1 MQYAKMVDLLQE
13 AERAGSERSIWLTE
27 AFERWLRQ
35 KNLGEI
41 TEEEEEALR
50 KAFIKGFDVC
60 FHSSR

>member
-1 MQYAKMVDLLQE
+1 MQYAKMIDLLQE
-13 AERAGSERSIWLTE
+13 AERYGSERTVWLDE
-27 AFERWLRQ
+27 VFEHWLRQ

-60 FHSSR
+60 VHSSR